1 MNPKIWQCV
10 LCGWHTEKEVEAK
23 PDLCPKCNC
32 KMFRVVTDA
41 QPLDHVQAESIKH
54 LTTKVEK
61 CFQYDQKPGEDK
73 VYHPLKLV
81 REVDKSKAHLSDP
94 KMATVTIREV
104 CETCGQLYSQKNIP
118 VTRTDLL
125 AKEGI
130 TI

>member
-1 MNPKIWQCV
+1 MYQCV
-10 LCGWHTEKEVEAK
+10 LCGWHTDTEVEAK
-23 PDLCPKCNC
+23 PEICPKCNC
-32 KMFRVVTDA
+32 KMFRPVSDA

-61 CFQYDQKPGEDK
+61 CFQYDQRPGEEK

-81 REVDKSKAHLSDP
+81 REVDKSKAKVDP
-94 KMATVTIREV
+94 VRAVVTIREV
-104 CETCGQLYSQKNIP
+104 CETCGQLYSQRVIP